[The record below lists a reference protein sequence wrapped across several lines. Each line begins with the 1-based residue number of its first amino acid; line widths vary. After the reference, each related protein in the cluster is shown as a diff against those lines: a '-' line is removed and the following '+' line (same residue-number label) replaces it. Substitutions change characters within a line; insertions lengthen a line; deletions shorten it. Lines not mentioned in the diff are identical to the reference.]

1 MTIDMRQIAKMKDE
15 EIHLEIG
22 ALKRRLF
29 ELRSQEVTE
38 KIVDTSQF
46 GKIRRDIARL
56 KTGLADR
63 VDSSGLKAS

>member
-1 MTIDMRQIAKMKDE
+1 MALDTRQVAKMKDE
-15 EIHLEIG
+15 EIYLEIA

-46 GKIRRDIARL
+46 RKIRSDIARL
-56 KTGLADR
+56 KTGLSIR
-63 VDSSGLKAS
+63 NKGVVEKG

>member
-1 MTIDMRQIAKMKDE
+1 MALDTRQVAKMKDE
-15 EIHLEIG
+15 EIYLEIA

-46 GKIRRDIARL
+46 RKIRSDIARL
-56 KTGLADR
+56 KTGLSIR
-63 VDSSGLKAS
+63 NNGS

>member
-1 MTIDMRQIAKMKDE
+1 MKDE
-15 EIHLEIG
+15 EIYLEIA

-46 GKIRRDIARL
+46 RKIRSDIARL
-56 KTGLADR
+56 KTGLSIR
-63 VDSSGLKAS
+63 NNGVVEKG

>member
-1 MTIDMRQIAKMKDE
+1 MALDMRQIAKMKEE
-15 EIHLEIG
+15 EIHLEISG
-22 ALKRRLF
+22 LKRRLF

-56 KTGLADR
+56 KTRLANHADGATS
-63 VDSSGLKAS
+63 DA